1 MNVSVILST
10 YNRAASLGVTLDTFS
25 RLTVPANLRWELL
38 VVDNNS
44 TDSTREVIHRF
55 AEASNLPARYV
66 FEKRQ
71 GRSAAMNTGIGES
84 KGEII
89 AFTDDDVLLHPD
101 WLWQLKMV
109 FEQFDCAAVAG
120 RVVPLWNQPKPEWL
134 EMEGQQAIVNF
145 EPGDEFKEVP
155 FPLGA
160 NSAFRRDVFHR
171 HGLFRL
177 DLGVSG
183 SKHTI
188 TCEDTEF
195 GMRLAKAGEKVI
207 YCPTAIIYH
216 PVDSK
221 RATKEYFLSWHY
233 YDGVSLTRT
242 AGLPGFGVRYLGV
255 PRWLY
260 RECLQNF
267 GKWMLTFKANDRF
280 QRKLKTYRS
289 IGTIAESYRLSRL
302 EAAGSRSQ
310 LERA

>member
-1 MNVSVILST
+1 MDFSVILCT
-10 YNRAASLGVTLDTFS
+10 YNRADSLGMTLDTFS
-25 RLTVPANLRWELL
+25 RLKIPAKLRWELL

-44 TDSTREVIHRF
+44 CDSTREVIQRF
-55 AEASNLPARYV
+55 AETSTLPVRYV

-84 KGEII
+84 SGEII

-101 WLWQLKMV
+101 WLGQVKKV

-120 RVVPLWNQPKPEWL
+120 RVVPQWNQPKPEWL
-134 EMEGQQAIVNF
+134 KMEGQQAIVNF
-145 EPGDEFKEVP
+145 ELGDEFKEVP

-160 NSAFRRDVFHR
+160 NSAFRRNVFQR

-183 SKHTI
+183 SKHTV

-195 GMRLAKAGEKVI
+195 GMRLAKVGEKVI

-216 PVDSK
+216 PVDPR
-221 RATKEYFLSWHY
+221 RATKKYFLSWY
-233 YDGVSLTRT
+233 FYDGVSVTRT

-267 GKWMLTFKANDRF
+267 GRWMLSVDGNNRF
-280 QRKLKTYRS
+280 QLKLKTYRS
-289 IGTIAESYRLSRL
+289 IGAIVESCRLSRL
-302 EAAGSRSQ
+302 KAAGSRSR